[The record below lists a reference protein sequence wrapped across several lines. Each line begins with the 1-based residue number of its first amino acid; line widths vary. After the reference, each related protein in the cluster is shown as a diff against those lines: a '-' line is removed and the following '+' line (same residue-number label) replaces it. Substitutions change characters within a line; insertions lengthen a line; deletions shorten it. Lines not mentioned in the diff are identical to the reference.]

1 MKYLIVAVFFAAVMA
16 GGEPDGKTYAGL
28 REHLENKIDET
39 TLVMFYDPSDDSGR
53 KGEMIQEVQ
62 DKILADTKHSNY
74 HFFQVQINPDQVLKE
89 QKDDVKMYE
98 DPCKMVKEYGINVLD
113 LRHRPT
119 ITAFR
124 HGWETL
130 VNGKGSVDVLASK
143 IEDFDKKA
151 KQKKNDQE
159 KKDEAAAAGN
169 AAGNDPN
176 GGGTNTGGDTGGNT
190 T

>member
-1 MKYLIVAVFFAAVMA
+1 
-16 GGEPDGKTYAGL
+16 
-28 REHLENKIDET
+28 
-39 TLVMFYDPSDDSGR
+39 
-53 KGEMIQEVQ
+53 
-62 DKILADTKHSNY
+62 
-74 HFFQVQINPDQVLKE
+74 
-89 QKDDVKMYE
+89 
-98 DPCKMVKEYGINVLD
+98 MVNEYGINEID

-159 KKDEAAAAGN
+159 KKDEAAAGAAGGDDAAAGGDN
-169 AAGNDPN
+169 AAA
-176 GGGTNTGGDTGGNT
+176 GGDNGAST
-190 T
+190 

>member
-39 TLVMFYDPSDDSGR
+39 TIVMFYDPSDDSGR

-89 QKDDVKMYE
+89 QKDDAKKYE
-98 DPCKMVKEYGINVLD
+98 DPCKMVKEYGINVID

-119 ITAFR
+119 IAAFR

-143 IEDFDKKA
+143 IDDFDKKA

-169 AAGNDPN
+169 DPN
-176 GGGTNTGGDTGGNT
+176 GGNAAGGGTGNDNTGNT